1 MNEMGLKDRR
11 RGKNMGILKQKGV
24 KELNMAMGI
33 KRKKGFSLVELIIA
47 TSIITFI
54 IFAVMEVYYVN
65 KKAEEQNQISYM
77 IDESISEI
85 VPIELLKIPAN
96 VRNGNN
102 PEQVAQ
108 RLVTHLNGM
117 EDSIKGK
124 INNDLKNFDKQSEIK
139 DINFSYITERKNENI
154 VKIDSQNKAVKTY
167 IKVEYSYKTKYST
180 RKKII
185 KLPIYSYYNDWYE
198 GFGNPEDPREG
209 HYNPR
214 DSVSLS
220 VDGD

>member
-1 MNEMGLKDRR
+1 
-11 RGKNMGILKQKGV
+11 MGILGKKRV
-24 KELNMAMGI
+24 KELHMIMGI
-33 KRKKGFSLVELIIA
+33 KRKKGFSLVEVIIA

-65 KKAEEQNQISYM
+65 KKAEEQNQISYI

-85 VPIELLKIPAN
+85 VPVELLRIPAN
-96 VRNGNN
+96 VSNENN
-102 PEQVAQ
+102 PAQVAQ
-108 RLVTHLNGM
+108 ELVTHLNGM
-117 EDSIKGK
+117 EDSIKGE

-139 DINFSYITERKNENI
+139 DINFSYITERKNENSI
-154 VKIDSQNKAVKTY
+154 VKDSQNKAVKTY

-185 KLPIYSYYNDWYE
+185 KLPIYSYYYSNNFTE
-198 GFGNPEDPREG
+198 GIQHLQNLK
-209 HYNPR
+209 

-220 VDGD
+220 VE

>member
-1 MNEMGLKDRR
+1 
-11 RGKNMGILKQKGV
+11 MGILKQKGV
-24 KELNMAMGI
+24 KELNIAMGI
-33 KRKKGFSLVELIIA
+33 KRKKGFSLVEVIIA
-47 TSIITFI
+47 TSIITII
-54 IFAVMEVYYVN
+54 IFAVLEVYYVN

-96 VRNGNN
+96 VRNENN

-108 RLVTHLNGM
+108 GLVNHLNGM

-124 INNDLKNFDKQSEIK
+124 INNDLKNIDKQSEIK
-139 DINFSYITERKNENI
+139 DINFSYIIEIKKDSCI
-154 VKIDSQNKAVKTY
+154 AKIDSQNSQNKIVNTY

-185 KLPIYSYYNDWYE
+185 KMPIYSYYFSLNGE
-198 GFGNPEDPREG
+198 NQPQ
-209 HYNPR
+209 NLR

-220 VDGD
+220 VDHYQ

>member
-1 MNEMGLKDRR
+1 
-11 RGKNMGILKQKGV
+11 MGILKQKGV

-33 KRKKGFSLVELIIA
+33 KRKKGFSLVEIIIA
-47 TSIITFI
+47 TSIITFV

-77 IDESISEI
+77 IDESIAEI
-85 VPIELLKIPAN
+85 VPIELLKLRSGVFIN
-96 VRNGNN
+96 VNDESD
-102 PEQVAQ
+102 PEKVSQG
-108 RLVTHLNGM
+108 LVSYLNVSK
-117 EDSIKGK
+117 DVIKDK
-124 INNDLKNFDKQSEIK
+124 INNDLKNFDKQAEIK
-139 DINFSYITERKNENI
+139 DINFSYITERKNDSWI
-154 VKIDSQNKAVKTY
+154 AKIDGQNSQNRIVKTY

-185 KLPIYSYYNDWYE
+185 ELPIYSYYNNYNN
-198 GFGNPEDPREG
+198 GNSLIRPNPIDPPK
-209 HYNPR
+209 YNPR

>member
-1 MNEMGLKDRR
+1 
-11 RGKNMGILKQKGV
+11 MGILGKKRV
-24 KELNMAMGI
+24 KELHMIMGI
-33 KRKKGFSLVELIIA
+33 KRKKGFSLVEVIIA

-65 KKAEEQNQISYM
+65 KKAEEQNQISYI

-96 VRNGNN
+96 VSNANN

-108 RLVTHLNGM
+108 ELVTHLNGM

-139 DINFSYITERKNENI
+139 DINFSYITERKNENSI

-185 KLPIYSYYNDWYE
+185 KLPIYSYYNGTAGQGAAGWQQ
-198 GFGNPEDPREG
+198 GQQGQ
-209 HYNPR
+209 PR
-214 DSVSLS
+214 DSKSLS
-220 VDGD
+220 LDGD

>member
-1 MNEMGLKDRR
+1 
-11 RGKNMGILKQKGV
+11 MGILKQKGV
-24 KELNMAMGI
+24 KELNMAMEI
-33 KRKKGFSLVELIIA
+33 KRKKGFSLVEVIIA

-54 IFAVMEVYYVN
+54 ILAVMEVYYVN

-85 VPIELLKIPAN
+85 VPIELLKTT
-96 VRNGNN
+96 VRINN
-102 PEQVAQ
+102 TNESDPEQVAQ
-108 RLVTHLNGM
+108 RLVTHLNGNKY
-117 EDSIKGK
+117 I
-124 INNDLKNFDKQSEIK
+124 IK
-139 DINFSYITERKNENI
+139 DINFSYITERKNDSCI
-154 VKIDSQNKAVKTY
+154 GKIDSQNSQNRIVKAY

-185 KLPIYSYYNDWYE
+185 KLPIYSYYNNNWY
-198 GFGNPEDPREG
+198 GLGNPGDPWQG
-209 HYNPR
+209 HYNTR

>member
-1 MNEMGLKDRR
+1 
-11 RGKNMGILKQKGV
+11 MGILKQKGV
-24 KELNMAMGI
+24 KVLNTEIGI

-47 TSIITFI
+47 TAIITFI

-85 VPIELLKIPAN
+85 VPIELLKTT
-96 VRNGNN
+96 VRINN
-102 PEQVAQ
+102 TNEIDLEQVAQ
-108 RLVTHLNGM
+108 ELVTHLNGM
-117 EDSIKGK
+117 EDSIKRK
-124 INNDLKNFDKQSEIK
+124 INNDLKNIDKQSEIK

-154 VKIDSQNKAVKTY
+154 VKIGSQNKAVKTY

-185 KLPIYSYYNDWYE
+185 ELPVYSYYYYSNELVGAPRLLDPTV
-198 GFGNPEDPREG
+198 NPKDSISLAVD
-209 HYNPR
+209 R
-214 DSVSLS
+214 D
-220 VDGD
+220 

>member
-1 MNEMGLKDRR
+1 
-11 RGKNMGILKQKGV
+11 
-24 KELNMAMGI
+24 
-33 KRKKGFSLVELIIA
+33 
-47 TSIITFI
+47 
-54 IFAVMEVYYVN
+54 MEVYYVN

-85 VPIELLKIPAN
+85 VPIELLKTTVNIN
-96 VRNGNN
+96 NTNESN

-108 RLVTHLNGM
+108 RLVNYLNG
-117 EDSIKGK
+117 SKYIIKEE
-124 INNDLKNFDKQSEIK
+124 INKDLRNIDKQSEIK

-154 VKIDSQNKAVKTY
+154 VKIDSQNKGVKTY

-185 KLPIYSYYNDWYE
+185 ELPIYSYYYNYNNTNWHGPGD
-198 GFGNPEDPREG
+198 PEDPREG

>member
-1 MNEMGLKDRR
+1 
-11 RGKNMGILKQKGV
+11 MGILKQKGV
-24 KELNMAMGI
+24 KELHMAMGI
-33 KRKKGFSLVELIIA
+33 KRQKGFSLVEVIIA

-77 IDESISEI
+77 IDESIAEI
-85 VPIELLKIPAN
+85 VPIELLKTT
-96 VRNGNN
+96 VRINN
-102 PEQVAQ
+102 TNESDPEQVSQ
-108 RLVTHLNGM
+108 ELVNYLNGSK
-117 EDSIKGK
+117 DIIKGK
-124 INNDLKNFDKQSEIK
+124 INNDLRNFDKQSEIK
-139 DINFSYITERKNENI
+139 DINFSYITETKNENSI

-167 IKVEYSYKTKYST
+167 IEVEYSYKTKYSI

-185 KLPIYSYYNDWYE
+185 KLPVYSYYYYSNNWVMPP
-198 GFGNPEDPREG
+198 NPDPREG

>member
-1 MNEMGLKDRR
+1 
-11 RGKNMGILKQKGV
+11 MGILKQKGV

-33 KRKKGFSLVELIIA
+33 KRKKGFSLVEVIIA

-85 VPIELLKIPAN
+85 VPIELLRRIPN
-96 VRNGNN
+96 VSNESN

-108 RLVTHLNGM
+108 GLVNHLNGNKYI
-117 EDSIKGK
+117 IKGK
-124 INNDLKNFDKQSEIK
+124 INNNLRNFDKQSEIK
-139 DINFSYITERKNENI
+139 DINFSYITEAKNENSI
-154 VKIDSQNKAVKTY
+154 VKDSQNKAVKTY

-185 KLPIYSYYNDWYE
+185 KLPIYSYYYSINLTGE
-198 GFGNPEDPREG
+198 NLPP
-209 HYNPR
+209 NLR

>member
-1 MNEMGLKDRR
+1 
-11 RGKNMGILKQKGV
+11 MGILGKRRV
-24 KELNMAMGI
+24 KELHMIMGI
-33 KRKKGFSLVELIIA
+33 KRKKGFSLVEVIIA

-65 KKAEEQNQISYM
+65 KKAEEQNQISYI

-85 VPIELLKIPAN
+85 VPIELLRIPAN
-96 VRNGNN
+96 VSNANN

-108 RLVTHLNGM
+108 ELVTHLNGM
-117 EDSIKGK
+117 EDSIKRE

-139 DINFSYITERKNENI
+139 DINFSYITERKNENSI
-154 VKIDSQNKAVKTY
+154 VKDSQNKAVKTY

-185 KLPIYSYYNDWYE
+185 KLPIYSYCYSNNFW
-198 GFGNPEDPREG
+198 GGPRNPEDPPEG

>member
-1 MNEMGLKDRR
+1 
-11 RGKNMGILKQKGV
+11 MGILGKKRV
-24 KELNMAMGI
+24 KELHMIMGI
-33 KRKKGFSLVELIIA
+33 KRKKGFSLVEVIIA

-65 KKAEEQNQISYM
+65 KKAEEQNQISYI

-85 VPIELLKIPAN
+85 VPVELLRIPAN
-96 VRNGNN
+96 VSNENN
-102 PEQVAQ
+102 PAQVAQ
-108 RLVTHLNGM
+108 ELVTHLNGM
-117 EDSIKGK
+117 EDSIKGE

-139 DINFSYITERKNENI
+139 DINFSYITERKNENSI
-154 VKIDSQNKAVKTY
+154 VKDSQNKAVKTY

-185 KLPIYSYYNDWYE
+185 KLPVYSYYYRPLFNGLQPPFFNTRPVE
-198 GFGNPEDPREG
+198 
-209 HYNPR
+209 PR
-214 DSVSLS
+214 DSVSLA